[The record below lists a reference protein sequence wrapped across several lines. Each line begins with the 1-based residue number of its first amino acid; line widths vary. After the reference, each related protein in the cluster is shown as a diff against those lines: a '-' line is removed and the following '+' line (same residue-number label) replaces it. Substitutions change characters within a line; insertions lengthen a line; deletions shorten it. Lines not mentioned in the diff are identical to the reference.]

1 MPGPAFHPL
10 YGMTADS
17 FNCYNKYSDM
27 DMFIVKLSKI
37 HPGKIFALDFD
48 SVMYYFSK

>member
-1 MPGPAFHPL
+1 MPEPAFHPL
-10 YGMTADS
+10 YRMTADS

-37 HPGKIFALDFD
+37 HPEKIFALDFD

>member
-1 MPGPAFHPL
+1 MPEPAFHPL
-10 YGMTADS
+10 YRMTADS

-37 HPGKIFALDFD
+37 HPGKIFALYFD